1 MIAIKDTHYLCYIAL
16 NGILYIKDRYTQAY
30 TGVRTWR
37 VPAVNEIA
45 IKLFEGK

>member
-1 MIAIKDTHYLCYIAL
+1 MVS
-16 NGILYIKDRYTQAY
+16 YIKDRYTQAY

-37 VPAVNEIA
+37 VPVVNEIE